1 MRLRNCR
8 AELLS
13 APGGCTLSLVFL
25 GVDGHSNG
33 WVAVAIDDNGFV
45 GAQSFE
51 SFAAL
56 IAENASVKVVAVD
69 IPFGLVDLPMREA
82 DQAARAIL
90 AGKSSSVFNAPSR
103 RALSAPSY
111 EQATAIN
118 LEVCKKGLSRQSYAL
133 FEKIREVD
141 AHESDK
147 RVFEVH
153 PEVSFRLIPHPL
165 ALQRKKSWG
174 GMHARLARLAAG
186 GIVLPPSLGEADAV
200 GIDDVVDAAVAA
212 WSARRIHAGTAR
224 TFPQEPTQRSAT
236 GRAIAIWA

>member
-1 MRLRNCR
+1 
-8 AELLS
+8 
-13 APGGCTLSLVFL
+13 VFL

-33 WVAVAIDDNGFV
+33 WIAVTVDDKGFV
-45 GAQSFE
+45 GARSFE

-56 IAENASVKVVAVD
+56 IAASTSAKVIAVD
-69 IPFGLVDLPMREA
+69 IPIGLVDAPMREA
-82 DQAARAIL
+82 DEAARAIV

-103 RALSAPSY
+103 RALSAVSY

-141 AHESDK
+141 VYEGDK

-153 PEVSFRLIPHPL
+153 PEVSFRLMPNPL

-174 GMHARLARLAAG
+174 GLHARLARLAAE
-186 GIVLPPSLGEADAV
+186 GIVLPPSLGEADVV

-212 WSARRIHAGTAR
+212 WSARRIHAGAAR
-224 TFPQEPTQRSAT
+224 RFPQEPTQRSST
-236 GRAIAIWA
+236 GRVIAIWG